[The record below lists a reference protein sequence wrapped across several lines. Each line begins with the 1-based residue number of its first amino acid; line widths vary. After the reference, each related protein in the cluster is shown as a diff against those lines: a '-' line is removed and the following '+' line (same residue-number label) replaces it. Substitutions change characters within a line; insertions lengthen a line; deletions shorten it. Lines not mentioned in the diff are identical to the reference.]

1 VTKVFLEVSKVSR
14 REVVK
19 NGWLVGVALLVVST
33 LAFVQAQKGLE
44 EQLAGVRLGAQFID
58 YDDQGRLKPDCLLA
72 IYGMPD
78 YIIGRGAA
86 PAQPGMMP
94 GMPGMP
100 DARNA
105 RWSYDAGRTDDARRS
120 NDAWWNWWDG

>member
-1 VTKVFLEVSKVSR
+1 VSKR
-14 REVVK
+14 KVVK
-19 NGWLVGVALLVVST
+19 SAWLVGVVLSLVGA

-100 DARNA
+100 
-105 RWSYDAGRTDDARRS
+105 GCQECQVVL
-120 NDAWWNWWDG
+120 